1 MKTMTRLCG
10 VLVALAT
17 TGNAWAADQIVT
29 LQDGRQ
35 VVLHDDF
42 TWQYAAPV
50 IESPKAVEK
59 TQADVKI
66 STDSAKPAVT
76 AIPVVA
82 VSPAGIPVATA
93 QKGVRVELGASKN
106 IQQLSKSGI
115 DVLLQSARYENG
127 ELVIPTMLTNQGTG
141 AVVSV
146 VLKVKLMSENGRE
159 LASEEVPIWSSIK
172 RVPETYFRPKT
183 QQEGKPVKLPVPEAS
198 AYFISAEI
206 IEVEHW

>member
-17 TGNAWAADQIVT
+17 TGNAWGADQIVN

-42 TWQYAAPV
+42 TWQYVAPV
-50 IESPKAVEK
+50 IESPKAVGK
-59 TQADVKI
+59 TQADVKVG
-66 STDSAKPAVT
+66 TDSAKPAVM
-76 AIPVVA
+76 AIPVA
-82 VSPAGIPVATA
+82 TASPAGIPVATA
-93 QKGVRVELGASKN
+93 QKAVRVELGVSKN

-141 AVVSV
+141 SVVSV

-159 LASEEVPIWSSIK
+159 LASEDLPIWSSIK